1 MKPGKYNILCPQGT
15 TYSTQITYNI
25 DDVPVNLTGYNAR
38 LQVREFHY
46 SPDYILGFDSISSS
60 AIYVG
65 GSAGTI
71 NIDIPPSSTE
81 WLIPGDYVY
90 DLEIYTSTNVYRLIE
105 GKFSISPE
113 VTR

>member
-1 MKPGKYNILCPQGT
+1 MKPGNYNILCPQGS
-15 TYSTQITYNI
+15 TYSTQLTYKI
-25 DDVPVNLTGYNAR
+25 DSVPANLIGYNAR

-46 SPDYILGFDSISSS
+46 SPDFILGLDSLSSS

-71 NIDIPPSSTE
+71 NIDIRPSDTE
-81 WLIPGDYVY
+81 FVIPGDYVY
-90 DLEIYTSTNVYRLIE
+90 DLELYTDSNVYRIIE
-105 GKFSISPE
+105 GKFKITPE

>member
-15 TYSTQITYNI
+15 TYAAQFTYSIN
-25 DDVPVNLTGYNAR
+25 DTPVNLTGYNAR

-46 SPDYILGFDSISSS
+46 SPDFIIGFDSIASS
-60 AIYVG
+60 ALYVG

-71 NIDIPPSSTE
+71 DLNIPPTSTE

-105 GKFSISPE
+105 GKFTVSPE